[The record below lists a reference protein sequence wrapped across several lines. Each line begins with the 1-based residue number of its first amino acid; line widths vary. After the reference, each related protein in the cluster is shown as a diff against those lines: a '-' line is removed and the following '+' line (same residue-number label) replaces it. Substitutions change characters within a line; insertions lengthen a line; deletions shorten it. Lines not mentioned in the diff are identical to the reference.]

1 MKALNPQL
9 NTWDDS
15 ALLQFF
21 MSENM
26 RRPENIN
33 FGIGEMEFPT
43 PQTIVDACK
52 GALDSGITFYMPTA
66 GAPELR
72 LALAETCSREY
83 GLAFTENEIFV
94 TPGGTNAIFVVI
106 LALTGD
112 GGEVLYPNPGFPA
125 YLPQIALGNGTPVD
139 YPLSEKNGFIPDPD
153 DIRKRITNRTKLLIL
168 NSPSNPIGNIIPS
181 ETLEKLAAI
190 AIDNDIWVIS
200 DEAYRHLVYA
210 PDRHSSIISLP
221 GMRERTFLT
230 CSFSKSYS
238 MTGWRMGYIVAPST
252 FNEPFFKI
260 FQYTVTCVSS
270 FSQIAAAKAVQ
281 LGDSYYRETLL
292 QMTSRKELIERGLS
306 EIPTVS
312 FPKPQGAFYVF
323 LNVQRTGLS
332 SAEVS
337 KKLLDDYSL
346 VTIPGSAFGDLGEG
360 YLRLSYA
367 SDLDKIEEGLERL
380 KDAMQHLIPQ

>member
-1 MKALNPQL
+1 MKAFNPQL

-43 PQTIVDACK
+43 PQAVVDACK
-52 GALDSGITFYMPTA
+52 EALDSGITFYMPTA

-72 LALAETCSREY
+72 RALAEACSGEY
-83 GLAFTENEIFV
+83 GLDFNENEIFV
-94 TPGGTNAIFVVI
+94 TPGGTNAIFVAI
-106 LALTGD
+106 LALAGQ
-112 GGEVLYPNPGFPA
+112 GAEVLYPNPGFPA
-125 YLPQIALGNGTPVD
+125 YFPQIALCNSIPVH
-139 YPLSEKNGFIPDPD
+139 YPLREDNRFIPDPD
-153 DIRKRITNRTKLLIL
+153 DIRRRITKKTKLLIL

-181 ETLEKLAAI
+181 DTLKALADIAI
-190 AIDNDIWVIS
+190 ANDIWVIS

-210 PDRHSSIISLP
+210 PDKHSSIITFP

-252 FNEPFFKI
+252 FNEAFFKI

-281 LGDSYYRETLL
+281 LGDSYYRETLT
-292 QMTSRKELIERGLS
+292 QMTARKELIERGLS
-306 EIPTVS
+306 EIPAVS

-323 LNVQRTGLS
+323 LNVHRTGLS

-337 KKLLDDYSL
+337 KTLLDDYSL

-367 SDLDKIEEGLERL
+367 SDLDNIKEGLERL
-380 KDAMQHLIPQ
+380 KHAMQHLINQ